1 MLKLKHQLFGHLMSR
16 ANSLEKTLIVGKNEG
31 RKRREQQR
39 MSYLDGI
46 INSMDMNL
54 SEKRQ
59 WKTKESGKRQP
70 IALQGIGHDLVTEK
84 QVSSE

>member
-1 MLKLKHQLFGHLMSR
+1 
-16 ANSLEKTLIVGKNEG
+16 
-31 RKRREQQR
+31 
-39 MSYLDGI
+39 MSYLDGV

-54 SEKRQ
+54 SKQRQ
-59 WKTKESGKRQP
+59 WKTEESGKRQP